1 MALVGTMAQVLHR
14 LCLLTRGSSVV
25 SIDCRTDV
33 GQPLGLS
40 EDALWDV
47 IDTLLADGYIV
58 PAQKRGVRVRLTAYG
73 ALWCATLPRRRH
85 ILRRIMGRSA
95 GDSVPGEQQRSDDE
109 RHGTAVA

>member
-1 MALVGTMAQVLHR
+1 MALAGTMARVLHR
-14 LCLLTRGSSVV
+14 LCLLTHGSGMV

-73 ALWCATLPRRRH
+73 ARWCATLPRRRH
-85 ILRRIMGRSA
+85 ILRRVMGKSA
-95 GDSVPGEQQRSDDE
+95 GDSVSVEQQRSNDE
-109 RHGTAVA
+109 RKGAAVA